1 MYNMKRLSDYTS
13 SSSGPGEGGGRFF
26 KKTTPVV
33 KPEVAPVSGAFVT
46 KAMLNPDGAAE
57 YFKILAS
64 LYSLDHHPCVL

>member
-26 KKTTPVV
+26 NNTTPVV
-33 KPEVAPVSGAFVT
+33 KPDGAPVSGASVA

-57 YFKILAS
+57 YKILACVSS
-64 LYSLDHHPCVL
+64 LVHHPCVL